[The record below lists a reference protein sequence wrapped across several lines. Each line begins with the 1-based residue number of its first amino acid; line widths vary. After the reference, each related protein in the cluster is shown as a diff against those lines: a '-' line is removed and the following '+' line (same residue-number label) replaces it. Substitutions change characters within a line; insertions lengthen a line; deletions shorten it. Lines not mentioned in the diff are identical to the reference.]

1 MTKSKLCAYT
11 HITRNRSADRVGC
24 RVCKITPHY
33 MAARWSGR
41 QCADYFAGTTRQ
53 ASSNYCIGVD
63 GDVAMSMD
71 EDDRARTSSSAWN
84 ARRAITIECG
94 NIDNSTGEMSQK
106 TWDALVGLCAD
117 ICTRYRFRLNYT
129 GDRNGSLT
137 EHGMFAS
144 TACPGA
150 WLHARMGKLA
160 SEVNARLDGGST
172 KSDSKSGS
180 SGDVYLVKVTCD
192 ALNIRKGPGTGYAVV
207 GCIRDRGTYTIVGTS
222 GNWGR
227 LKSGAGW
234 ICLDYTSWVGSAKAS
249 SAKAADI
256 DAMARAVIRG
266 DYGNGEELRCRLGE
280 KYAAVQRHVNELLK

>member
-1 MTKSKLCAYT
+1 M
-11 HITRNRSADRVGC
+11 SALDGVAGRAFSYGVGIGGAHW
-24 RVCKITPHY
+24 RRGDAGWRGGVELA

-71 EDDRARTSSSAWN
+71 EDDRAWTSSSAWN

-117 ICTRYRFRLNYT
+117 ICTRYGFWLNYT

-144 TACPGA
+144 TACLGA

-222 GNWGR
+222 GNW
-227 LKSGAGW
+227 
-234 ICLDYTSWVGSAKAS
+234 
-249 SAKAADI
+249 AA
-256 DAMARAVIRG
+256 
-266 DYGNGEELRCRLGE
+266 
-280 KYAAVQRHVNELLK
+280 